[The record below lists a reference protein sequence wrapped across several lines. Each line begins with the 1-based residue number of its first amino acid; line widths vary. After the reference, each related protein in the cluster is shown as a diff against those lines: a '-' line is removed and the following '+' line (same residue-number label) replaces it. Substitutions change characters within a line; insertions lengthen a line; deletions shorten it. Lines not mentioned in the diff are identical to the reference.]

1 MNSIHKKT
9 ENMEEIKLDLFIQKS
24 TGKTCV
30 DIDQIIDWLIKEKNN
45 ETSPEK
51 IKLFEQQII
60 KFLEGRKTG
69 MVNNIINKF

>member
-1 MNSIHKKT
+1 
-9 ENMEEIKLDLFIQKS
+9 MEEIKLDLFIQKS